1 MENKTIVLKEKI
13 RSLCLRLEKAKKSK
27 EVPTAEN
34 VDEVE
39 KSNDLMKKLS
49 IKDLNSDEWD
59 FVFKDLSNSQLDSFC
74 HALT

>member
-1 MENKTIVLKEKI
+1 MSEVGKG
-13 RSLCLRLEKAKKSK
+13 KKSK

-39 KSNDLMKKLS
+39 KSDDLMKKLS